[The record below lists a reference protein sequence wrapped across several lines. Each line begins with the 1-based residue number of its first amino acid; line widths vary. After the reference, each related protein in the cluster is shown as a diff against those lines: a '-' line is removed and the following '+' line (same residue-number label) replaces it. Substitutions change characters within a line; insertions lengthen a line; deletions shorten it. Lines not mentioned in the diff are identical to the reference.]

1 MKDHPTR
8 VTEVKQMC
16 PGLAIE
22 TASLNNS
29 HLGNEEHSS
38 NRRISNNHAGMHSN
52 KRPYSADDPEASKR
66 MKTESRVKEE

>member
-1 MKDHPTR
+1 M
-8 VTEVKQMC
+8 KQMC

-29 HLGNEEHSS
+29 SHNSLNDELMQAH
-38 NRRISNNHAGMHSN
+38 RRSCQVNQSAWAPNHSN
-52 KRPYSADDPEASKR
+52 KRPLSVEDQEASKR

>member
-1 MKDHPTR
+1 M
-8 VTEVKQMC
+8 KQMC

-29 HLGNEEHSS
+29 SHNSILNEDQTHRRSTNNQSAWAGN
-38 NRRISNNHAGMHSN
+38 HSN
-52 KRPYSADDPEASKR
+52 KRPFSAEDQEASKR